1 MVIFFR
7 KKKKKKYIIVTF
19 SWPQMIQNFNKY
31 KSKFTTKN
39 EIEKKIKKLL
49 SQSHDSI
56 FEGLM
61 ILFIYLLLLF
71 FLRGWRGAK

>member
-1 MVIFFR
+1 MM
-7 KKKKKKYIIVTF
+7 F
-19 SWPQMIQNFNKY
+19 SWPHMIQNFNKY

-61 ILFIYLLLLF
+61 IF
-71 FLRGWRGAK
+71 FLIYYYFFLEGWRGAK